1 MTGLQNKVAI
11 VTGAGRGG
19 RGIGQACSDMLSSA
33 GCRVVV
39 ASRTLANAEAV
50 VAVITANGAEA
61 MACSVDVSNAESV
74 ESMVSATL
82 DRFGSVDI
90 LVNNAGITRDNLLMR
105 MSESQ
110 WDEVL
115 DTNLKGAWLCMKA
128 VTRPMMKQR
137 SGCII
142 NISSVM
148 GIIGNAG
155 QSNYASAKAGL
166 FGLTK
171 SVARELASRG
181 VRVNAVAPGWIDTA
195 MTTDFSDEM
204 RSRILERI
212 PLGRVGSPEEIGA
225 AVVFLCS
232 DHAAYITG
240 QTLVVDGGL
249 TM

>member
-1 MTGLQNKVAI
+1 MTGLENKVTI
-11 VTGAGRGG
+11 VTGAGKGG
-19 RGIGQACSDMLSSA
+19 RGIGQACSAILSSA

-50 VAVITANGAEA
+50 VASITANGAEA

-82 DRFGSVDI
+82 ERFGSVDI

-195 MTTDFSDEM
+195 MTPDFSEEM

>member
-1 MTGLQNKVAI
+1 
-11 VTGAGRGG
+11 
-19 RGIGQACSDMLSSA
+19 MLSSA